1 MCQNKFILGVFITA
15 TVMAPAAYA
24 LDDGKFDADG
34 NYTELVISGSTGASS
49 QPVAASVA
57 LQSDGNVTDLIQMLN
72 IQNVDEKLTAAKN
85 HFKSTDQENLYEMG
99 FVDVAIDFIKQC
111 KEHIPNSY
119 AYISRYRTGIANT
132 PRYTAECISPN
143 AISTDTNKNSYK
155 WPQEIAASECSK
167 IINNI
172 NKYPNDA
179 FRQQLVNNIRATY
192 ISFSDGGTR
201 YVMSPCS
208 MVLPNTI
215 AEAVVKANTP
225 LSADTFAKE
234 FTNIKSKCEKYDENG
249 IKGVW
254 IVDDFINVQANYDS
268 TATQS
273 AYCVF
278 INTKG
283 TPASRND
290 GINGSRYLYQT
301 KLNQYVDKITAANG
315 GDENW
320 AYAPDNAKGLR
331 CQNTFTIKKQC
342 LSTLTEN
349 GRSWEHV
356 IDEWTE
362 DGEECQ
368 RKPEFMHVGYMGQ
381 DFPTG
386 QSGNYTAC
394 EFSINVTKYTI
405 K

>member
-1 MCQNKFILGVFITA
+1 MCRYKFILGVFITA
-15 TVMAPAAYA
+15 TVMALPAYA

-49 QPVAASVA
+49 QSVAASVA
-57 LQSDGNVTDLIQMLN
+57 PQSDGNVTELIQLLN
-72 IQNVDEKLTAAKN
+72 IQNVDKKLTAAKN

-111 KEHIPNSY
+111 KKHIPNSY

-143 AISTDTNKNSYK
+143 AISTDNKDSYE

-172 NKYPNDA
+172 KKYPNDA

-201 YVMSPCS
+201 YVTSPCS

-215 AEAVVKANTP
+215 AETVVQTYSP
-225 LSADTFAKE
+225 LSEKTFAKE
-234 FTNIKSKCEKYDENG
+234 FKNIKSKCEGYDKNG

-283 TPASRND
+283 TPASRSE

-315 GDENW
+315 DNDNW
-320 AYAPDNAKGLR
+320 AYAPDNKDGVR
-331 CQNTFTIKKQC
+331 CQKRFTTQKTC
-342 LSTLTEN
+342 LSTLTKSGKSKEY
-349 GRSWEHV
+349 V
-356 IDEWTE
+356 IAEWTE

-368 RKPEFMHVGYMGQ
+368 RKPEFMHVGYKGQ
-381 DFPTG
+381 NFPTG

-394 EFSINVTKYTI
+394 EFSINVTKYNNR
-405 K
+405 